1 MDVKLNINDAEYKK
15 VCNMIKRQLHNS
27 SITVNI
33 YPSELRNMILSFIKH
48 KLDIDIEGLSIDI
61 SVNIDNDDLYIE
73 FILPEDDD
81 LKEYEMLKQD
91 LKAIMGNHIINND
104 NINNKVLLRT
114 LFTSAL
120 TYKVHDSVLMVEYL
134 PSALDELENIKL
146 NI

>member
-15 VCNMIKRQLHNS
+15 VCNMIKRQLQNS

-33 YPSELRNMILSFIKH
+33 YPSELRNMILSFIKY
-48 KLDIDIEGLSIDI
+48 KLDIDIKNLSIDI
-61 SVNIDNDDLYIE
+61 NVNIDNDDLCIE
-73 FILPEDDD
+73 FVPPEDDD

-91 LKAIMGNHIINND
+91 LKAVMGNHIINND

-134 PSALDELENIKL
+134 PNALDELENIKL